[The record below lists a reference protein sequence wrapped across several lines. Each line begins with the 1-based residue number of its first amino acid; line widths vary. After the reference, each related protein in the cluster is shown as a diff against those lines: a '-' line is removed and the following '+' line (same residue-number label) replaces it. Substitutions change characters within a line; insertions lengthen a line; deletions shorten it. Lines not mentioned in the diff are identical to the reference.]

1 LCIVITSEE
10 EVTESLLRMEVE
22 MARRAE
28 SSKEEAS
35 LYSDNR
41 RIPANSCKL
50 GDGEMLSVASGSWFC
65 SLLVLLSGEERRTE
79 PMRIFVEERIRGF
92 LLLSTISN

>member
-28 SSKEEAS
+28 SSKEEEAS
-35 LYSDNR
+35 LSSDNR

-50 GDGEMLSVASGSWFC
+50 GDGEMLSVASGSWLC

-92 LLLSTISN
+92 LLSTISN